1 MSDEEDVETFE
12 GADAGTAEAYPMEAG
27 QIKKGGYIMIKG
39 HPCKVINMSTS
50 KTGKHGHAKVNF
62 TAIDIFTGKKME
74 DIVPSSH
81 TTSVPFVSRSD
92 YQLIE
97 ITDEDYLSL
106 MEDSGE
112 TKDDVKLPND
122 VTIAEEIR
130 AAYENGDDVMVNIV
144 TACGTEQVM
153 GWKKLVE

>member
-1 MSDEEDVETFE
+1 MSDEETFDT
-12 GADAGTAEAYPMEAG
+12 ADAGGSEVYPLEAG
-27 QIKKGGYIMIKG
+27 AIKKGGYIMIKG

-81 TTSVPFVSRSD
+81 TTMVPFVSRSD

-122 VTIAEEIR
+122 ATIAEEIR
-130 AAYENGDDVMVNIV
+130 AAYENGDDVCVNIV